1 MKRREETR
9 RRFPGCRALT
19 GLFLILVGGGCAS
32 GRPVADNPFDHSVS
46 QGQVTLRVENQNLH
60 DATIYLRT
68 GGRRQELGTVGSR
81 GVEFFEF
88 PWSLD
93 RPLDLE
99 IELFVGERYRLPPY
113 PFTSGRRLELLISSN
128 LRQSSFRG

>member
-1 MKRREETR
+1 MKRRERTR
-9 RRFPGCRALT
+9 RHFPGGQALT
-19 GLFLILVGGGCAS
+19 GLFLILVGSGCAS
-32 GRPVADNPFDHSVS
+32 GRPVADNPFDHSVN

-68 GGRRQELGTVGSR
+68 GGRRQEVGTVGSR

-88 PWSLD
+88 PWSLE

-99 IELFVGERYRLPPY
+99 IELSVGERYRMPPY
-113 PFTSGRRLELLISSN
+113 PFIRGRRLELLISSD
-128 LRQSSFRG
+128 LRQSTFRG